1 MIIFGYNSR
10 TGEIEYCK
18 ISVEIK
24 DYIVMID
31 EQNCFDQPVKEH
43 IIIFQRLR
51 QVKEIIT

>member
-18 ISVEIK
+18 TSVEIK

-43 IIIFQRLR
+43 IIIFQRLQ